1 MKRRFSLF
9 ALLLALLLALSACSG
24 QPSPQPQQPLTTLQE
39 LQELLTRDYI
49 VGYLWYCDGL
59 PEQGELTEDEYLP
72 VDPAGGYATL
82 ADLQQLV
89 EKTYTPACVSALLQ
103 NADTLGR
110 PRFVE
115 REGRLYKSS
124 RPVFSRY
131 YWDYDAESVTI
142 TEETAEN
149 LTFTVT
155 MQNLHTGEML
165 PLTRTAQKT
174 AEGWRLAEV
183 GIPAAEA
190 DLTTA
195 AAEETRAI
203 AEKFVA
209 ALVENNIETIAAC
222 AGEAPETYQNWRGMS
237 IPTAEIT
244 ETLEEYDGCGRY
256 RVHMAVENAFGV
268 FAKGE
273 EDYLLI
279 VQQEQGQESPVICY
293 YEPMEKIAYN
303 YSEDRDD
310 PACEMALLFLQA
322 EGGMRF
328 NGSFWLDRATATD
341 FALTMLYA
349 ENEGKTAFAAEEVTA
364 AAQKYMGLY
373 AVLQNRG
380 CGADHRHKLRC
391 DLAAQLAE
399 HPGGKIHRRYK
410 GKVAVEQRRKGSC
423 IFPGKPGAYPRHPGA
438 DVTGGGHSQ
447 HCGCAAAHLHHLVM
461 GDAQILGAGGAD
473 GGGAAADGGQRLGSA
488 LCQLFR
494 LVVKACEHRVHT
506 GAGHTVQR
514 LVIGEKM
521 IQIIT
526 VALGTGDTACA
537 GVGLLQQTQLGQR
550 GHLVAQ
556 RGTGNCHI
564 KVVCQHTAA
573 HGLALEAIQRN
584 DRLQDS
590 LLACIHRHSAC
601 LLRSLFVL

>member
-155 MQNLHTGEML
+155 MQNLHTGEKL
-165 PLTRTAQKT
+165 ALTRTAQKT

-279 VQQEQGQESPVICY
+279 VQQEQGQETPVICY

-310 PACEMALLFLQA
+310 LACEMALLFLQA

-328 NGSFWLDRATATD
+328 SGSFWLDRATATD

-364 AAQKYMGLY
+364 AAQKYMGLTGFAPDESY
-373 AVLQNRG
+373 L
-380 CGADHRHKLRC
+380 GAEGYIL
-391 DLAAQLAE
+391 
-399 HPGGKIHRRYK
+399 PGR
-410 GKVAVEQRRKGSC
+410 
-423 IFPGKPGAYPRHPGA
+423 
-438 DVTGGGHSQ
+438 
-447 HCGCAAAHLHHLVM
+447 AAHSMPHLLLWPSY
-461 GDAQILGAGGAD
+461 QD
-473 GGGAAADGGQRLGSA
+473 GSGRTL
-488 LCQLFR
+488 
-494 LVVKACEHRVHT
+494 VKAEIYSDHLNTQNCQGYLFAFYANED
-506 GAGHTVQR
+506 GSLR
-514 LVIGEKM
+514 LSSV
-521 IQIIT
+521 T
-526 VALGTGDTACA
+526 
-537 GVGLLQQTQLGQR
+537 
-550 GHLVAQ
+550 
-556 RGTGNCHI
+556 
-564 KVVCQHTAA
+564 
-573 HGLALEAIQRN
+573 
-584 DRLQDS
+584 
-590 LLACIHRHSAC
+590 
-601 LLRSLFVL
+601 

>member
-142 TEETAEN
+142 TEETTEN

-237 IPTAEIT
+237 IPTA
-244 ETLEEYDGCGRY
+244 
-256 RVHMAVENAFGV
+256 
-268 FAKGE
+268 
-273 EDYLLI
+273 
-279 VQQEQGQESPVICY
+279 
-293 YEPMEKIAYN
+293 
-303 YSEDRDD
+303 
-310 PACEMALLFLQA
+310 
-322 EGGMRF
+322 
-328 NGSFWLDRATATD
+328 
-341 FALTMLYA
+341 
-349 ENEGKTAFAAEEVTA
+349 
-364 AAQKYMGLY
+364 
-373 AVLQNRG
+373 
-380 CGADHRHKLRC
+380 
-391 DLAAQLAE
+391 
-399 HPGGKIHRRYK
+399 
-410 GKVAVEQRRKGSC
+410 
-423 IFPGKPGAYPRHPGA
+423 
-438 DVTGGGHSQ
+438 
-447 HCGCAAAHLHHLVM
+447 
-461 GDAQILGAGGAD
+461 
-473 GGGAAADGGQRLGSA
+473 
-488 LCQLFR
+488 
-494 LVVKACEHRVHT
+494 
-506 GAGHTVQR
+506 
-514 LVIGEKM
+514 
-521 IQIIT
+521 
-526 VALGTGDTACA
+526 
-537 GVGLLQQTQLGQR
+537 
-550 GHLVAQ
+550 
-556 RGTGNCHI
+556 
-564 KVVCQHTAA
+564 
-573 HGLALEAIQRN
+573 
-584 DRLQDS
+584 
-590 LLACIHRHSAC
+590 
-601 LLRSLFVL
+601 

>member
-9 ALLLALLLALSACSG
+9 ALLLALLLALSACGG

-82 ADLQQLV
+82 ADLQKLVEKTYTPACVSAPNCGIIFPESPERSPKMKRRFSLFALLLALLLALSACGGQPSPQPQQPLTTLQELQELLTRDYIVGYLWYCDGLPEQGELTEDEYLPVDPAGGYATLADLQKLV

-209 ALVENNIETIAAC
+209 ALVENNIWTIAAC

-279 VQQEQGQESPVICY
+279 VQQEQGQETPVICY

-349 ENEGKTAFAAEEVTA
+349 ENEGKTAFTAEEVTA
-364 AAQKYMGLY
+364 AAQKYMGL
-373 AVLQNRG
+373 
-380 CGADHRHKLRC
+380 
-391 DLAAQLAE
+391 
-399 HPGGKIHRRYK
+399 
-410 GKVAVEQRRKGSC
+410 
-423 IFPGKPGAYPRHPGA
+423 
-438 DVTGGGHSQ
+438 TGFAPDESY
-447 HCGCAAAHLHHLVM
+447 
-461 GDAQILGAGGAD
+461 LGAEGYILPGRAARSMPHLLLWPSYQD
-473 GGGAAADGGQRLGSA
+473 GSGRTL
-488 LCQLFR
+488 
-494 LVVKACEHRVHT
+494 VKAEIYSDHLNTQNCQGYLFAFYANE
-506 GAGHTVQR
+506 AGS
-514 LVIGEKM
+514 
-521 IQIIT
+521 
-526 VALGTGDTACA
+526 LGLSSVT
-537 GVGLLQQTQLGQR
+537 
-550 GHLVAQ
+550 
-556 RGTGNCHI
+556 
-564 KVVCQHTAA
+564 
-573 HGLALEAIQRN
+573 
-584 DRLQDS
+584 
-590 LLACIHRHSAC
+590 
-601 LLRSLFVL
+601 

>member
-24 QPSPQPQQPLTTLQE
+24 QPSPQPQQPQQPLTTLEE

-328 NGSFWLDRATATD
+328 SGSFWLDRATATD

-364 AAQKYMGLY
+364 AAQKYMGL
-373 AVLQNRG
+373 
-380 CGADHRHKLRC
+380 
-391 DLAAQLAE
+391 
-399 HPGGKIHRRYK
+399 
-410 GKVAVEQRRKGSC
+410 
-423 IFPGKPGAYPRHPGA
+423 
-438 DVTGGGHSQ
+438 TGFAPDESY
-447 HCGCAAAHLHHLVM
+447 
-461 GDAQILGAGGAD
+461 LGAEGYILPGRAARSMPHLLLWPSYQD
-473 GGGAAADGGQRLGSA
+473 GSGRTL
-488 LCQLFR
+488 
-494 LVVKACEHRVHT
+494 VKAEIYSDHLNTQNCQGYLFAFYTNED
-506 GAGHTVQR
+506 GSLR
-514 LVIGEKM
+514 LSSV
-521 IQIIT
+521 T
-526 VALGTGDTACA
+526 
-537 GVGLLQQTQLGQR
+537 
-550 GHLVAQ
+550 
-556 RGTGNCHI
+556 
-564 KVVCQHTAA
+564 
-573 HGLALEAIQRN
+573 
-584 DRLQDS
+584 
-590 LLACIHRHSAC
+590 
-601 LLRSLFVL
+601 

>member
-24 QPSPQPQQPLTTLQE
+24 QPSPQPQQPLTTLEE

-209 ALVENNIETIAAC
+209 ALVENNIDTIAAC

-293 YEPMEKIAYN
+293 YEPMEK
-303 YSEDRDD
+303 
-310 PACEMALLFLQA
+310 M
-322 EGGMRF
+322 
-328 NGSFWLDRATATD
+328 
-341 FALTMLYA
+341 YA

-364 AAQKYMGLY
+364 AAQKYMGL
-373 AVLQNRG
+373 
-380 CGADHRHKLRC
+380 
-391 DLAAQLAE
+391 
-399 HPGGKIHRRYK
+399 
-410 GKVAVEQRRKGSC
+410 
-423 IFPGKPGAYPRHPGA
+423 
-438 DVTGGGHSQ
+438 TGFAPDESY
-447 HCGCAAAHLHHLVM
+447 
-461 GDAQILGAGGAD
+461 LGAEGYILPGRAARSMPHLLLWPSYQD
-473 GGGAAADGGQRLGSA
+473 GSGRTL
-488 LCQLFR
+488 
-494 LVVKACEHRVHT
+494 VKAEIYSDHLNTQNCQGYLFAFYANED
-506 GAGHTVQR
+506 GSLR
-514 LVIGEKM
+514 LSSV
-521 IQIIT
+521 T
-526 VALGTGDTACA
+526 
-537 GVGLLQQTQLGQR
+537 
-550 GHLVAQ
+550 
-556 RGTGNCHI
+556 
-564 KVVCQHTAA
+564 
-573 HGLALEAIQRN
+573 
-584 DRLQDS
+584 
-590 LLACIHRHSAC
+590 
-601 LLRSLFVL
+601 